1 LRHGA
6 YGISINGIAGL
17 DELLVESEPSW
28 PSIRLEVDLEQ
39 GSHANEFVD
48 DRSAALN
55 LKTGGRLTVDRSK
68 GLARFA
74 TGRPLSNDELIH
86 PFMAPVAAIVAH
98 WERRVAFHAGALAID
113 GAAWG
118 VLGTREAGKSSLLAW
133 LSSRNGID
141 IVADDVLV
149 LLDGH
154 VFSGPRTIDLRES
167 SAERLGGEAIG
178 VAGARP
184 RWRVRLPPIA
194 ATLPFRGWIVL
205 AWGDEI
211 RVDEL
216 PPRERLPLLMNSLAL
231 RMSIA
236 DPEALL
242 PLAALQAIQLTRPPD
257 WDRAGDAATCL
268 TSAVGG

>member
-1 LRHGA
+1 MRRGA
-6 YGISINGIAGL
+6 YGISINGIPGL

-28 PSIRLEVDLEQ
+28 PSIRLEVDLER

-48 DRSAALN
+48 DRNAALN
-55 LKTGGRLTVDRSK
+55 LKTGGRLTVDRSE

-98 WERRVAFHAGALAID
+98 WERRVAFHAGAIAID

-133 LSSRNGID
+133 LSSHNGID

-154 VFSGPRTIDLRES
+154 VFSGPRTIDLREP
-167 SAERLGGEAIG
+167 SAERLGGEAMALPAPVRAG
-178 VAGARP
+178 VCDCHRSLRPCRFVAGSCLRGATRSGSTSC
-184 RWRVRLPPIA
+184 PPGSD
-194 ATLPFRGWIVL
+194 FH
-205 AWGDEI
+205 
-211 RVDEL
+211 
-216 PPRERLPLLMNSLAL
+216 S
-231 RMSIA
+231 S
-236 DPEALL
+236 
-242 PLAALQAIQLTRPPD
+242 
-257 WDRAGDAATCL
+257 
-268 TSAVGG
+268 